1 MKVLHV
7 IKLAGIAGA
16 ETYLLNILPELQQKN
31 IHCTLLALINPA
43 FEKEAKKMT
52 QILKDKGVKVI
63 EILVMSQKSLGFY
76 KEIASVVKAGK
87 YDLVNTH
94 LIHADI
100 YLTIVK
106 RLFVKNLVIASTRH
120 GYSEQYQTLHGF
132 EPVFKLK
139 DPYRWVLR
147 FLDKSIN
154 RVCTISY
161 GLKNLLVQLK
171 ITPENKIDVI
181 HYGFSYNSVKYDENV
196 TKYKKAGKQI
206 LILGR
211 LAPVKGHIH
220 AFKVLPKLL
229 KKYPDAALVL
239 IGSGAYEEEL
249 KKMAHEIGIADK
261 VFFEGFQMNVHD
273 YIKNSDLVLIPSFAE
288 GFCAVVLE
296 AYQNLTP
303 VMAFDVPALNEI
315 IFNNDTGIIVKKF
328 DIDELAE
335 KIGYIFE
342 NPDIAKKLATNG
354 YEKLHSYFTIERMV
368 NQTIEFYN
376 KTLTSK

>member
-1 MKVLHV
+1 
-7 IKLAGIAGA
+7 
-16 ETYLLNILPELQQKN
+16 
-31 IHCTLLALINPA
+31 
-43 FEKEAKKMT
+43 
-52 QILKDKGVKVI
+52 
-63 EILVMSQKSLGFY
+63 
-76 KEIASVVKAGK
+76 
-87 YDLVNTH
+87 
-94 LIHADI
+94 
-100 YLTIVK
+100 
-106 RLFVKNLVIASTRH
+106 
-120 GYSEQYQTLHGF
+120 
-132 EPVFKLK
+132 
-139 DPYRWVLR
+139 
-147 FLDKSIN
+147 
-154 RVCTISY
+154 
-161 GLKNLLVQLK
+161 
-171 ITPENKIDVI
+171 
-181 HYGFSYNSVKYDENV
+181 
-196 TKYKKAGKQI
+196 
-206 LILGR
+206 
-211 LAPVKGHIH
+211 
-220 AFKVLPKLL
+220 
-229 KKYPDAALVL
+229 
-239 IGSGAYEEEL
+239 
-249 KKMAHEIGIADK
+249 MAHEIGIADK